1 MQHSEW
7 LRLIFEAC
15 IYLGL
20 LLFLAQQKSLMSTL
34 KALSLPYQIFLAV
47 LVIAMLGA
55 QLIDG
60 GKRTFPF
67 VVWAMYTR
75 PAYGDP
81 QYYDYS
87 AMSQNGREVQL
98 DVFRVSRTLSSRLMF
113 PLRDMAREFD
123 RAREES
129 QRQAMIADYETIL
142 RAVAHMYNRRNPDDP
157 IRTIYVW
164 HCTIP
169 LHAYRNSSSIQRR
182 LLWQLQVQ

>member
-1 MQHSEW
+1 MQTREA
-7 LRLIFEAC
+7 LRLIFEASM
-15 IYLGL
+15 YFGL
-20 LLFLAQQKSLMSTL
+20 LLFLAHQKSLMSTL
-34 KALSLPYQIFLAV
+34 KALRLPYQIFLAG

-75 PAYGDP
+75 PAFGDP

-87 AMSQNGREVQL
+87 ARSQNGREVQL
-98 DVFRVSRTLSSRLMF
+98 DVFRVSRTLASRLMF
-113 PLRDMAREFD
+113 PLREMARELD
-123 RAREES
+123 GAWEES

-142 RAVAHMYNRRNPDDP
+142 RAVARMYNRRNPDDP

-182 LLWQLQVQ
+182 LFWQLEVQ